1 VKIKE
6 ILELVTGYAGSG
18 KAELV
23 QKAYALLTATLPAES
38 SPGPIPPLEKAV
50 EAAGVL
56 ANLESRSESV
66 AAALLVDCPEHGC
79 ATDLIEEQVGEGV
92 ARLVAGVRRMRNS
105 PYLASLDN
113 RSRSNRARSEIYYA
127 FVDALE
133 DPQLVLIGLAHQ
145 LSRIRRAGAF
155 PQDEQERIGHE
166 VQLIYA
172 PLADRLG
179 IWRLKWELEDR
190 AFRIIR
196 PEEYHE
202 IAQALN
208 QHRAEREAGIQQ
220 MAGTLTTELDKL
232 EIQAEVSGRPK
243 HISSIYRK
251 MQRKGVPFEAIYDV
265 RALRVLTGDIP
276 TCYQVLGVVHRLWT
290 PIPGQFDDYVAVP
303 KSNGYR
309 SLHTAATDVEG
320 KTLEVQIRTREM
332 HATAELGIAAHWRY
346 KEHPG
351 SQKTTRK
358 KRLAAERAMD
368 EKLVWLRSLL
378 EDPKESSREWTR
390 VEPHRAAFAADAGG
404 VFVFTPMNDMI
415 RLPSGATPIDF
426 AYRIHTELGHRCS
439 GARVNDRIVPLDY
452 RLISGDRVEIITR
465 KRGGPNI
472 NWLSLKRGFV
482 RTRDAQKKIG
492 AWFRRQEREKN
503 IVRGHDILEH
513 TLAKLG
519 KSSLPFDAVARSLE
533 FDRTDEMLTQIG
545 ADRISAEKIRS
556 VLADPGRLSK
566 DDLARQAET
575 ELVTDEEETKTLI
588 ERRAGSTEV
597 TAGRGLQVASTVGLY
612 SRLAKCCYPVPPE
625 QIVGYVTRGYGVTIH
640 LADCP
645 NLGSARDQER
655 VFPAHWG
662 EANGQRYPVMVIVEA
677 LNRQGLMAD
686 IEQVIAIEHLDIN
699 EARAKKKAH
708 WAVFELLLEVAD
720 AEQLNRILVKL
731 ERTKGVR
738 LVYRRK
744 G

>member
-1 VKIKE
+1 M
-6 ILELVTGYAGSG
+6 
-18 KAELV
+18 
-23 QKAYALLTATLPAES
+23 
-38 SPGPIPPLEKAV
+38 
-50 EAAGVL
+50 
-56 ANLESRSESV
+56 
-66 AAALLVDCPEHGC
+66 
-79 ATDLIEEQVGEGV
+79 DLIEEEVGEGV
-92 ARLVAGVRRMRNS
+92 TRLVAGVRRMRNS
-105 PYLASLDN
+105 PYLAGLSN

-133 DPQLVLIGLAHQ
+133 DPQLVLIELAHQ
-145 LSRIRRAGAF
+145 LSRIRQVGAF
-155 PQDEQERIGHE
+155 PHDEQERIGHE
-166 VQLIYA
+166 VQQIYA

-190 AFRIIR
+190 AFRVIR

-202 IAQALN
+202 IARALN
-208 QHRAEREAGIQQ
+208 QHRAQREAGIRQ
-220 MAGTLTTELDKL
+220 MARTLTKELDEL
-232 EIQAEVSGRPK
+232 EIQADVSGRPK

-265 RALRVLTGDIP
+265 RALRVLSSDIP

-290 PIPGQFDDYVAVP
+290 PIPGQFDDYVAAP
-303 KSNGYR
+303 KSNGYQ
-309 SLHTAATDVEG
+309 SLHTAATDDAG
-320 KTLEVQIRTREM
+320 KTLEVQIRTHEM
-332 HATAELGIAAHWRY
+332 HETAELGIAAHWRY

-351 SQKTTRK
+351 SKKTIQG
-358 KRLAAERAMD
+358 KRLTAERAMD

-378 EDPKESSREWTR
+378 KDPEGSSREQAR
-390 VEPHRAAFAADAGG
+390 VEPPGAAFAADAGG

-492 AWFRRQEREKN
+492 AWFRRQDREKN

-519 KSSLPFDAVARSLE
+519 KSSLPFDEVAQSLE
-533 FDRTDEMLTQIG
+533 LDRTDEMLTQIG
-545 ADRISAEKIRS
+545 AGRISTEKIRS
-556 VLADPGRLSK
+556 VLTDPATLSK

-575 ELVTDEEETKTLI
+575 ELVTEEEETKTLI
-588 ERRAGSTEV
+588 EKRAGSPEV
-597 TAGRGLQVASTVGLY
+597 TAGRGLQVASTVGLH
-612 SRLAKCCYPVPPE
+612 SRLAKCCYPLPPE

-645 NLGSARDQER
+645 NLGSAREQER

-662 EANGQRYPVMVIVEA
+662 EANGQTYPVMVIVEA
-677 LNRQGLMAD
+677 VNRQGLMAD
-686 IEQVIAIEHLDIN
+686 IGQAIAKEHLDIS
-699 EARAKKKAH
+699 EARAKKKAY

-720 AEQLNRILVKL
+720 AGQLNRILERL

-738 LVYRRK
+738 MVYRRK

>member
-1 VKIKE
+1 VGRGAGLKQQGIGAVKIKE

-56 ANLESRSESV
+56 ADLESRSESV
-66 AAALLVDCPEHGC
+66 AAALLIDCPEHGC

-92 ARLVAGVRRMRNS
+92 ARLVAGVRRMRSS

-145 LSRIRRAGAF
+145 LSRIRRVGAF

-290 PIPGQFDDYVAVP
+290 PIPGQL
-303 KSNGYR
+303 YR
-309 SLHTAATDVEG
+309 DSLMT
-320 KTLEVQIRTREM
+320 M
-332 HATAELGIAAHWRY
+332 WR
-346 KEHPG
+346 
-351 SQKTTRK
+351 SQKATVTGLCTQRQPMLKGKRWRCRFVPARCTRRPSWGLLHIGDTK
-358 KRLAAERAMD
+358 NIRARKRQHARRDWQQREPWTRNSSGYARYSRIPRRAAESGR
-368 EKLVWLRSLL
+368 V
-378 EDPKESSREWTR
+378 SS
-390 VEPHRAAFAADAGG
+390 
-404 VFVFTPMNDMI
+404 
-415 RLPSGATPIDF
+415 
-426 AYRIHTELGHRCS
+426 HTEPRS
-439 GARVNDRIVPLDY
+439 RPTPAV
-452 RLISGDRVEIITR
+452 S
-465 KRGGPNI
+465 
-472 NWLSLKRGFV
+472 LSLR
-482 RTRDAQKKIG
+482 
-492 AWFRRQEREKN
+492 
-503 IVRGHDILEH
+503 
-513 TLAKLG
+513 
-519 KSSLPFDAVARSLE
+519 P
-533 FDRTDEMLTQIG
+533 
-545 ADRISAEKIRS
+545 
-556 VLADPGRLSK
+556 
-566 DDLARQAET
+566 
-575 ELVTDEEETKTLI
+575 
-588 ERRAGSTEV
+588 
-597 TAGRGLQVASTVGLY
+597 
-612 SRLAKCCYPVPPE
+612 
-625 QIVGYVTRGYGVTIH
+625 
-640 LADCP
+640 
-645 NLGSARDQER
+645 
-655 VFPAHWG
+655 
-662 EANGQRYPVMVIVEA
+662 
-677 LNRQGLMAD
+677 
-686 IEQVIAIEHLDIN
+686 
-699 EARAKKKAH
+699 
-708 WAVFELLLEVAD
+708 
-720 AEQLNRILVKL
+720 
-731 ERTKGVR
+731 
-738 LVYRRK
+738 
-744 G
+744 

>member
-1 VKIKE
+1 MKIKE
-6 ILELVTGYAGSG
+6 ILELVTGYAGSDR
-18 KAELV
+18 AELV
-23 QKAYALLTATLPAES
+23 QKAYALLTASLAAENP
-38 SPGPIPPLEKAV
+38 PGPIPPLEKAAA
-50 EAAGVL
+50 AAGVL
-56 ANLESRSESV
+56 ANLESGSESV
-66 AAALLVDCPEHGC
+66 AAALLVDCPDHAC
-79 ATDLIEEQVGEGV
+79 ATDLIEEEVGEGV

-105 PYLASLDN
+105 PYLASLSN
-113 RSRSNRARSEIYYA
+113 RSRSHRTRSEIYYA
-127 FVDALE
+127 FVDAVE
-133 DPQLVLIGLAHQ
+133 DPQLVLIELAHQ
-145 LSRIRRAGAF
+145 LSRIRRVGAF

-166 VQLIYA
+166 VQQIYA

-190 AFRIIR
+190 AFRVIR

-202 IAQALN
+202 IARALN

-220 MAGTLTTELDKL
+220 MARTLTKELDKL

-290 PIPGQFDDYVAVP
+290 PIRGQFDDYVAAP
-303 KSNGYR
+303 KSNGYQ

-332 HATAELGIAAHWRY
+332 HETAELGIAAHWRY

-351 SQKTTRK
+351 SKKTTRR

-378 EDPKESSREWTR
+378 EDPEESSREPVR
-390 VEPHRAAFAADAGG
+390 VEPHGAAFATDAGG

-519 KSSLPFDAVARSLE
+519 KSSLPFDEVARCLD

-556 VLADPGRLSK
+556 VLTDPGRLSK
-566 DDLARQAET
+566 DDLARRAET
-575 ELVTDEEETKTLI
+575 ELVTEEEETKTLI
-588 ERRAGSTEV
+588 EKRAGSTEA
-597 TAGRGLQVASTVGLY
+597 TAGRGLQVASTVGLL
-612 SRLAKCCYPVPPE
+612 SRLGKCCYPVPPE

-645 NLGSARDQER
+645 NLRSTRDQER
-655 VFPAHWG
+655 VFPARWG
-662 EANGQRYPVMVIVEA
+662 EANGQTYPVMVIVEA

-686 IEQVIAIEHLDIN
+686 IEQAVAIEHLDIS

-720 AEQLNRILVKL
+720 AGQLNRILEKL

-738 LVYRRK
+738 MVYRRK